1 MGVRSSQSRGPGLNK
16 TDGHLTD
23 YFRSNTFG
31 GGGGGTN
38 TSPPVKGIQATG
50 GAKTYYTDS
59 GTRYAVHTFTA
70 TNPFQITETSQD
82 SSIIPNRI
90 DYLVIGGGGAG
101 GDGAGGG
108 GGAGGYRTGTINHPE
123 GPATIPVTVGPG
135 GSSENNGS
143 PSVFNH
149 PTSPITSNAG
159 GKGGNEAGNGGPG
172 GSGGGAG
179 GVTSGGA
186 ELTAG
191 SATPPGQGNNGSEGW
206 ASTGAEAT
214 GGGGGGAGGVGRDIN
229 GVDARANG
237 GLGIQLPST
246 FQDPSNPSGATGPG
260 GGSPGFWVAGGGG
273 AAQGTAPGTG
283 YGGSGTEDAGPF
295 AGGGAGVSSG
305 TGNAGTAN
313 TGGGGGG
320 GTSDG
325 GAGGSGLVLI
335 AYDA

>member
-1 MGVRSSQSRGPGLNK
+1 MSPIKSSLARSAKQLLGFFNTADLGLRGAAQSTRRVAPKISASGGNSEFTYNGKRVHKFTSSGSLVIASGGGNIE
-16 TDGHLTD
+16 
-23 YFRSNTFG
+23 YVVVAG
-31 GGGGGTN
+31 GGGGG
-38 TSPPVKGIQATG
+38 KGA
-50 GAKTYYTDS
+50 
-59 GTRYAVHTFTA
+59 
-70 TNPFQITETSQD
+70 N
-82 SSIIPNRI
+82 NR
-90 DYLVIGGGGAG
+90 
-101 GDGAGGG
+101 GGG
-108 GGAGGYRTGTINHPE
+108 GGAGGYRTGTISHPE
-123 GPATIPVTVGPG
+123 GPLTVPVTVGDG
-135 GSSENNGS
+135 GISENNGN

-149 PTSPITSNAG
+149 PASPITSNAG
-159 GKGGNEAGNGGPG
+159 GKGGNEAGNGGDG

-179 GVTSGGA
+179 GVTSGST
-186 ELTAG
+186 ELTRG
-191 SATPPGQGNNGSEGW
+191 LATPPGQGNNGSEGW
-206 ASTGAEAT
+206 AEAGAEAT

-273 AAQGTAPGTG
+273 AATGTAPGPG

-295 AGGGAGVSSG
+295 AGGGAGVGSG

-320 GTSDG
+320 GTNDG